1 MEAITT
7 GEQNLD
13 SVLTEPH
20 FDEEATVLS
29 ARPVVPLNQIK
40 TREKSRKWL
49 MLGAAMLFSLLV
61 GVLGASLIY
70 KQRTQQPAVVES
82 DMPAVEGTAKALDEP
97 TAPAEKP
104 LTVAGSGEVPEHK
117 TSTITKAEPAPG
129 IRKSLPP
136 IPARVAAPT
145 RTDERVTMA
154 ADRDDERELRR
165 SERIEERRLR
175 RRADWEEMREA
186 RRRRNSSDD
195 LLRIRDIFEGPP
207 RRN

>member
-7 GEQNLD
+7 DEQNLD

-40 TREKSRKWL
+40 TREKPRKWL
-49 MLGAAMLFSLLV
+49 VLGAAMLFSLLV

-70 KQRTQQPAVVES
+70 KQRTQQPAILES
-82 DMPAVEGTAKALDEP
+82 DIPEVEGTGKSLDEP
-97 TAPAEKP
+97 PAPAEKP
-104 LTVAGSGEVPEHK
+104 LTVAGSGQVPDTK
-117 TSTITKAEPAPG
+117 PITITKAEPATR

-136 IPARVAAPT
+136 VPARVAAPT

-154 ADRDDERELRR
+154 DSDDERERR
-165 SERIEERRLR
+165 RAERIEERRLR
-175 RRADWEEMREA
+175 RSADWEEMREA

-195 LLRIRDIFEGPP
+195 LLRIRDIFEGPR